1 MKVQHQ
7 RAAVLAAT
15 ALLSIAIL
23 AWYLRKI
30 KKEENLGGESSDS
43 SSKNKPRSGPASQ
56 PEDSGT
62 VGTAASTAATDE
74 KGIHA
79 EIEELDKKGK
89 AFFKEKEVSIYVA
102 LLLFGDHPHSGFL
115 CRRHSFWQLQVPESG
130 RCL

>member
-7 RAAVLAAT
+7 KAAVLAAT
-15 ALLSIAIL
+15 ALISIAIL

-30 KKEENLGGESSDS
+30 KKEEKLDGESSSDS
-43 SSKNKPRSGPASQ
+43 SSKNKPRSGP

-62 VGTAASTAATDE
+62 VGTAASTTATDE
-74 KGIHA
+74 KVIHA

-102 LLLFGDHPHSGFL
+102 LLLHGDHHPHSGFL
-115 CRRHSFWQLQVPESG
+115 CRRRSFLQYYA
-130 RCL
+130 